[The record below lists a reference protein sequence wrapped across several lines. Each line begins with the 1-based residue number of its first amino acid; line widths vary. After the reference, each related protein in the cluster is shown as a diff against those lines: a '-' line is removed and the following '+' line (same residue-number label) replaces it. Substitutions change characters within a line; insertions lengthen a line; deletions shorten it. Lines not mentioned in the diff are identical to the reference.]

1 MENFSPVSSF
11 LGGMLIGLSILFL
24 FLFNGRIAG
33 VSGIMTGVIF
43 NNKSD
48 RLWRMVF
55 LLGLVVGPFL
65 YQYFGPQSFIPREN
79 YPLTLLILGGFFV
92 GFGTR
97 MGSGCTSGHG
107 ICGIARLSMRS
118 IIATLVFMVS
128 GMATVYLIKYVLGI
142 TS

>member
-33 VSGIMTGVIF
+33 VSGIMSGVIF

-65 YQYFGPQSFIPREN
+65 YQYFGSQTFIPREN
-79 YPLTLLILGGFFV
+79 YPLALLILGGIFV

-97 MGSGCTSGHG
+97 LGSGCTSGHG